1 IVKGGASIY
10 FASLDG
16 KAYTL
21 SGNPIQ
27 PGTNRSIQFR
37 DTYSLAVPQ
46 PPPQLISIVAIKV
59 LVLTCAYQCSVTY
72 RVIRQD
78 PNKTEA
84 AIDIRE
90 QSLYWTIVL
99 RFSNKVRLKDLDKI

>member
-1 IVKGGASIY
+1 MAKM
-10 FASLDG
+10 
-16 KAYTL
+16 
-21 SGNPIQ
+21 NQ
-27 PGTNRSIQFR
+27 
-37 DTYSLAVPQ
+37 
-46 PPPQLISIVAIKV
+46 QLICVLVIV

-99 RFSNKVRLKDLDKI
+99 RFSNKVRLKVNKGGSVLSSSPEGNIYILAGNPIGPGQNL